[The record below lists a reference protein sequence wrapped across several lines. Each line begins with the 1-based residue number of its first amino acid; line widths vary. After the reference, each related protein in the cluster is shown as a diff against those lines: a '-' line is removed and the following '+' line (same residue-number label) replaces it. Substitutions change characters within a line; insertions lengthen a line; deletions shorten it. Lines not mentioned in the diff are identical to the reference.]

1 MSNKLIFALVGI
13 LFVVMIGLT
22 GGLFMIWTKLSSA
35 EAQTQDA
42 LIDDRKGNLVQPSPG
57 TIFPLDTF
65 IVNLADEGGKR
76 YLRITMDLELTSGIS
91 EVEVEKRLSQMRD
104 SILMVLPSKRFEEI
118 RTLEGK
124 TNLRNEIIA
133 SLNGLFGQESISNI
147 YFTEFVVQ

>member
-13 LFVVMIGLT
+13 LFIVMIGLT
-22 GGLFMIWTKLSSA
+22 GGLFMIWTKLNSA
-35 EAQTQDA
+35 EAQAQDA
-42 LIDDRKGNLVQPSPG
+42 LIDDRNGKLVQSSPG

-76 YLRITMDLELTSGIS
+76 YLRITMDLELTRGIS
-91 EVEVEKRLSQMRD
+91 EAEVEKRLSQMRD

-118 RTLEGK
+118 RTLAGK